1 MSATEKPVEKAFT
14 PKAII
19 VGIIGSLALVFAD
32 AILGPT
38 SGFVATAEVS
48 VMTVVI
54 LALIQL
60 YTNIKF
66 TFAEYVVIY
75 AMVYGAAATY
85 PGWFFWVG
93 ALVLPNAEAPAWL
106 ADFKAFVPSW
116 LTLPKHLYEAALPGG
131 QPTPFGELFGQ
142 FIVGF
147 VLILVL
153 VFISIFGLM
162 PMRRQIVEIQRL
174 PYPATTAAFTAVS
187 LAVEKP
193 PDEKVPLL
201 GSRRNWLLFGLFIGF
216 ITVIFTEGYLVS
228 TLWPGVPVIPGHIGD
243 TPGQPGI
250 LWSMIPGAAIGLDMA
265 SVFPWSWFGYFAP
278 MDALITIMI
287 TMLIVNF
294 VVVPFYI
301 SAGIIEFDPSA
312 AFDDIYFDA
321 WYFAPYKL
329 HPLGVALLA
338 GGVIGAYIAAW
349 KYIAETLKDKN
360 PEYDFVSP
368 QMQWILSFVAVIIL
382 TGIGIALGAPA
393 VPAFLL
399 SLFLIYVL
407 QMWGVMGLGY
417 INLQYTWDAH
427 ASSVVGEMCYA
438 AGLIDTSQPSA
449 ALVGF
454 TMQGRLFTRGDIGA
468 SAFFESSRFAFLG
481 RVNSIKTIIIAIIIG
496 LVIGSFG
503 GQMFEAYLTYSYGI
517 NHDVFGT
524 FLDGLWVLAI
534 PRARNYVR
542 GGFTW
547 YGPSPDELGVF
558 IILLLLAIAIPI
570 LQARVA
576 FTIPFIPIVAGL
588 TVLMSSSANID
599 WGWTFLPILII
610 KWLVVKIGGTKLDEQ
625 VARPFFAG
633 AAAGGLF
640 GAVVSGI
647 GAAIKAMGG

>member
-1 MSATEKPVEKAFT
+1 
-14 PKAII
+14 
-19 VGIIGSLALVFAD
+19 
-32 AILGPT
+32 
-38 SGFVATAEVS
+38 
-48 VMTVVI
+48 
-54 LALIQL
+54 
-60 YTNIKF
+60 
-66 TFAEYVVIY
+66 
-75 AMVYGAAATY
+75 
-85 PGWFFWVG
+85 
-93 ALVLPNAEAPAWL
+93 
-106 ADFKAFVPSW
+106 
-116 LTLPKHLYEAALPGG
+116 
-131 QPTPFGELFGQ
+131 
-142 FIVGF
+142 
-147 VLILVL
+147 
-153 VFISIFGLM
+153 
-162 PMRRQIVEIQRL
+162 
-174 PYPATTAAFTAVS
+174 
-187 LAVEKP
+187 
-193 PDEKVPLL
+193 
-201 GSRRNWLLFGLFIGF
+201 
-216 ITVIFTEGYLVS
+216 
-228 TLWPGVPVIPGHIGD
+228 
-243 TPGQPGI
+243 
-250 LWSMIPGAAIGLDMA
+250 
-265 SVFPWSWFGYFAP
+265 
-278 MDALITIMI
+278 
-287 TMLIVNF
+287 
-294 VVVPFYI
+294 
-301 SAGIIEFDPSA
+301 
-312 AFDDIYFDA
+312 
-321 WYFAPYKL
+321 
-329 HPLGVALLA
+329 
-338 GGVIGAYIAAW
+338 
-349 KYIAETLKDKN
+349 
-360 PEYDFVSP
+360 
-368 QMQWILSFVAVIIL
+368 
-382 TGIGIALGAPA
+382 
-393 VPAFLL
+393 
-399 SLFLIYVL
+399 
-407 QMWGVMGLGY
+407 MWGVMGLGY

>member
-1 MSATEKPVEKAFT
+1 ML
-14 PKAII
+14 AI
-19 VGIIGSLALVFAD
+19 
-32 AILGPT
+32 
-38 SGFVATAEVS
+38 
-48 VMTVVI
+48 
-54 LALIQL
+54 IQL
-60 YTNIKF
+60 YTNINF

-85 PGWFFWVG
+85 GGWFLWVG

-106 ADFKAFVPSW
+106 ADFRSFVPSW

-142 FIVGF
+142 FVVGF
-147 VLILVL
+147 VLTLVM
-153 VFISIFGLM
+153 VIISIFGLL
-162 PMRRQIVEIQRL
+162 PLRRQIVEIQRL
-174 PYPATTAAFTAVS
+174 PFPATTAAFTAVS

-193 PDEKVPLL
+193 PEEKVPLL

-216 ITVIFTEGYLVS
+216 ITVIFTDGYLVS
-228 TLWPGVPVIPGHIGD
+228 TLWPGVPVIPHYVGD
-243 TPGQPGI
+243 QPGQPSW
-250 LWSMIPGAAIGLDMA
+250 LWTLLPGAALGIDM
-265 SVFPWSWFGYFAP
+265 SNVFPWSWFSYFAP

-287 TMLIVNF
+287 TMFIVNF

-301 SAGIIEFDPSA
+301 SAGIIDFDPAA
-312 AFDDIYFDA
+312 AFDDIYFEA
-321 WYFAPYKL
+321 WYYAPYKL
-329 HPLGVALLA
+329 HTLGVALLA
-338 GGVIGAYIAAW
+338 GGVIGAYLAAW
-349 KYIAETLKDKN
+349 KYIAKTLKDKN
-360 PEYDFVSP
+360 PEYDFISP

-382 TGIGIALGAPA
+382 TGIGIAFGAPP

-438 AGLIDTSQPSA
+438 AGMIDTSQPSPA
-449 ALVGF
+449 IVGF
-454 TMQGRLFTRGDIGA
+454 TAQGRVFTTGDVGA

-481 RVNSIKTIIIAIIIG
+481 RVNSIKTIIVAIIVG

-524 FLDGLWVLAI
+524 FLNGVWVLGI
-534 PRARNYVR
+534 PRARNYVL
-542 GGFTW
+542 GGFTA
-547 YGPSPDELGVF
+547 YGPSPEQLGIFVL
-558 IILLLLAIAIPI
+558 LLLLAIAIPI

-588 TVLMSSSANID
+588 TVLESDYGNIT
-599 WGWTFLPILII
+599 WGWTFLWVLIV

-647 GAAIKAMGG
+647 GAAIKVMGG